1 MDLRTT
7 YMGFTLDNPLV
18 VGASPLSDDV
28 ATIERLVE
36 AGASA
41 VVMHSLFKEQIA
53 REQLAAHAD
62 MDFLAN
68 SHAEALSYFPDEDDY
83 ALGPHEYLEQIAK
96 LKEAVD
102 VPIIGS
108 LNGIAGGDWTSWARQ
123 FEEAGADGIEL
134 NVYYLPLDGDE
145 SSGEVEQR
153 FVDILT
159 QVKACS
165 GLPVAMKLTS
175 YFSSPVHM
183 GRRLK
188 AAGADA
194 LVLFNRLFHPDIDI
208 DGLEIHPT
216 LTLSHPGILNER
228 LLWLAAMRDR
238 VDVSLAVSGG
248 VHSVEDVIKAVMA
261 GADAV
266 QMTSALLRLGP
277 QHLRLVRQELKAW
290 LEEREYNSLE
300 QMVGSMSLLRC
311 PEPESYERANYIQ
324 SLQRW
329 RNK

>member
-7 YMGFTLDNPLV
+7 YMGFELDNPLV

-28 ATIERLVE
+28 SMVERLVE

-41 VVMHSLFKEQIA
+41 IVMHSLFKEQIT
-53 REQLAAHAD
+53 REQIAAHED
-62 MDFLAN
+62 MDFLAD

-83 ALGPHEYLEQIAK
+83 ALGPQEYLEQITK

-102 VPIIGS
+102 VPVIGS
-108 LNGIAGGDWTSWARQ
+108 LNGIAGGDWTSWAKLFQ
-123 FEEAGADGIEL
+123 EAGADGIEL

-153 FVDILT
+153 FLDILT

-165 GLPVAMKLTS
+165 DLPVAMKIAS

-183 GRRLK
+183 ARRLSE
-188 AAGADA
+188 AGADA

-228 LLWLAAMRDR
+228 LLWLAAMRDK
-238 VDVSLAVSGG
+238 VNLSLAVSGG
-248 VHSVEDVIKAVMA
+248 VHDVEDVIKSVMA

-277 QHLRLVRQELKAW
+277 QHLRQVRSQLKTW
-290 LEEREYNSLE
+290 LEEHEYNSLQ
-300 QMVGSMSLLRC
+300 QMTGSMSLLRC